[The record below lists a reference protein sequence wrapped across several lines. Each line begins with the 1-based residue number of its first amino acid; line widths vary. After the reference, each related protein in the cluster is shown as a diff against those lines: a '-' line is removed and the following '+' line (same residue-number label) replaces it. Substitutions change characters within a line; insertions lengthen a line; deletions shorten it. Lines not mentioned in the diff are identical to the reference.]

1 MDVWSSEGVSNCS
14 RTATDCPDPCPVSFK
29 GGVKMISSHHILVF
43 KSNFRLLYRTVLL
56 ATALGHTKNNNF
68 DPEPPAVGIIHC
80 AWCLDRNAASHLG
93 RGGCFF
99 MLFSFVNLVTSS
111 WLVTVGSGRDGES
124 RLCGS
129 WAWSC
134 LQGPRKTKRKIWNCQ
149 DARPDDCG
157 GPKGCRWEKS
167 YYCSQRAHRWD
178 TCRKIIRSMCTLVV
192 TWAPTVAL
200 GILGAATVVV
210 CK

>member
-56 ATALGHTKNNNF
+56 ATALGHTKNKISTRNLQPWASF
-68 DPEPPAVGIIHC
+68 IVLDVWTAMPPHI
-80 AWCLDRNAASHLG
+80 WE
-93 RGGCFF
+93 GGCFF

-124 RLCGS
+124 RLCGR

-192 TWAPTVAL
+192 TWTPTVAL